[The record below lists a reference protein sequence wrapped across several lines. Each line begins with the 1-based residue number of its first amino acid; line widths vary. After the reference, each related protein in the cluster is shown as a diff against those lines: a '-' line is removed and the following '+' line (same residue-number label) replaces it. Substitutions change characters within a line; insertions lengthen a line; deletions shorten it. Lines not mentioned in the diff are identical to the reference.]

1 MPGQSFHGIRE
12 GLARPTLF
20 PALPQDTVP
29 TLRAEWEANH
39 AWSFQTWLH
48 RGGRPFRDHM
58 DLWSQAHPGQVPG
71 INRFLGLQQLVAY
84 RGASGFRA
92 SAGASWQ
99 HQDAV
104 AYQSGVSGNGF
115 RWFLETGWRWR

>member
-1 MPGQSFHGIRE
+1 MPGQSFHGILE

-39 AWSFQTWLH
+39 AWSFHAWLH
-48 RGGRPFRDHM
+48 RGGRPFRDH
-58 DLWSQAHPGQVPG
+58 
-71 INRFLGLQQLVAY
+71 
-84 RGASGFRA
+84 
-92 SAGASWQ
+92 
-99 HQDAV
+99 QDAV
-104 AYQSGVSGNGF
+104 AYPSGVSGNGF